1 MNRFGT
7 LRFGTLLMVLPLVGC
22 GARTAFDDLPVDDA
36 ALGDGAVDASTDSTF
51 DTGLADTG
59 IPGED
64 AVVVEDISF
73 PDAIVSDSA
82 VPPPFDSGVP
92 PTDSAVPPTDSGVPP
107 TDSGVPPTDTGVDSG
122 PKPITCGSAT
132 CDSATQ
138 ECCVATG
145 GPGGATA
152 SCKTKGTCSG
162 GVTLS
167 CSSGAACPTGQVCCL
182 TIGTTGG
189 SAKCASTCGSGPTPG
204 GGGSARLCTSD
215 AECPTGQR
223 CQPIGLGIRACLPSG
238 PGGGPGGG
246 PGTPPPLPDAGFG
259 G

>member
-7 LRFGTLLMVLPLVGC
+7 LLLVLPLVGC

-36 ALGDGAVDASTDSTF
+36 ALGDAVGDGSTDSTF
-51 DTGLADTG
+51 DTGR
-59 IPGED
+59 PGED
-64 AVVVEDISF
+64 AVTIDDGFEDVVF
-73 PDAIVSDSA
+73 PDAIVSDSSL
-82 VPPPFDSGVP
+82 PPTDSGVP
-92 PTDSAVPPTDSGVPP
+92 PIDTGVPP

-182 TIGTTGG
+182 TVGTTGG
-189 SAKCASTCGSGPTPG
+189 SAKCATTCGTGPTPG
-204 GGGSARLCTSD
+204 GGGSTRLCTSD
-215 AECPTGQR
+215 TECPSGQR
-223 CQPIGLGIRACLPSG
+223 CQPIGLGIRACVPSG
-238 PGGGPGGG
+238 PGGGG